1 MFHAG
6 LSATDRLEEILGTEA
21 LATLREVALLPRDLA
36 PVLPEARP
44 GDDVVV
50 LVHGWMASAGVF
62 RPMRRRLENEA
73 EARVATFTHAPTST
87 VRRVARQLARL
98 VARIP
103 LGTRIHIV
111 GHSVGGVV
119 ARWYV
124 QEHPED
130 RRVVQTISL
139 ASPFGGT
146 GMARRLRVLVGADL
160 HASSAVLTRLREGE
174 RAASVPHMSIVAGG
188 DRVVDPACAAFPH
201 GEVIVLKGRG
211 HNSLLFDPD
220 VTRLVVDRVRRMRQ

>member
-6 LSATDRLEEILGTEA
+6 LSATDRLEELLGSEA

-36 PVLPEARP
+36 PVLPQARP

-62 RPMRRRLENEA
+62 RPMRARLEKEA
-73 EARVATFTHAPTST
+73 EARVATFTHAPTSRIRT
-87 VRRVARQLARL
+87 IATQLERL

-103 LGTRIHIV
+103 AGTRIHIV

-130 RRVVQTISL
+130 ARVVQTISL
-139 ASPFGGT
+139 ASPFGGASV
-146 GMARRLRVLVGADL
+146 ARRLRVFLGADL
-160 HASSAVLTRLREGE
+160 HASSSLLARLRHGE
-174 RAASVPHMSIVAGG
+174 RASVVPHTSIVAGG

-201 GEVIVLKGRG
+201 GEVVVLEGRG

-220 VTRLVVDRVRRMRQ
+220 VTRLVVECVRKMRQ